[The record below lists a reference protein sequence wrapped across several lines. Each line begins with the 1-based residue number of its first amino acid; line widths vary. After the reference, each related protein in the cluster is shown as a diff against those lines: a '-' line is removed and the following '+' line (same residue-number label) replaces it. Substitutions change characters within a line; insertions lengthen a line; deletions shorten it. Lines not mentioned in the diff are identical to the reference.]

1 MIFSAKEKINMSTKL
16 IKMQASTLLS
26 GFSLS
31 LKLQTYTAKLIINDI
46 YYIFSKRIHII
57 YSILKEQGKIKSNA
71 YAH

>member
-1 MIFSAKEKINMSTKL
+1 MSTKV
-16 IKMQASTLLS
+16 IKMQASILLS

-46 YYIFSKRIHII
+46 YYIFSKRIHI